1 MSNTDSRFMRDE
13 ELRVLLNKWDAPE
26 APGSLDERI
35 TASYRQ
41 SMSSIGSLSSLDPQR
56 DSEVVKMKFCS
67 TCQEQFAD
75 RFSFCPVDGTPLT
88 AVAADTVAPPTASA
102 PIDVEASYPMSETVS
117 QIKPQATVPPAAVQ
131 SALVV
136 PPTPVAPPK
145 TIAPAAPIQSAA
157 VEPQVPP
164 VPVIETTPK
173 VAEPQVAIWPP
184 HVVPKIIVPVR
195 AHSGSVV
202 PHEMIG
208 EYHLTMLEDKG
219 LLPRLGDAFAE
230 VAHNY
235 QLTWPEFKRDPFG
248 FTKRSFQGYGK
259 MVGGFLGTRNTA
271 LALLI
276 AVVAI
281 GAIVGLLF
289 VVDRAQSGLTSRIGL
304 VAVGIGAFAA
314 LIALFATWLGR
325 DSGAAVMGARPAD
338 STNVVSGIA
347 VAFALVTAVVGG
359 VVFWSFLHQRA
370 LAKAQA
376 QEDQMELTQMI
387 TDIPNEQPTPDEGT
401 AGMAKGNGGGSKPKQ
416 EKAGGGGGGG
426 REESEPA
433 SFGKLPQ
440 GDLRIPQVVAPDPH
454 PPVIKNPAL
463 PMPATLDVDPALFP
477 PDTRQLNYG
486 DPKSKSTT
494 PSSGSGTG
502 NGIGNGQGG
511 GVGPGSGGGYG
522 PGNGGNTGGGPRN
535 EGGGGPGGGGGGAGD
550 YNKIFSG
557 KEVTSKARVLEK
569 PEPTY
574 TESARK
580 NQITGTVVLR
590 AVFNQSGQVTNIH
603 AVSGLPDGLTERA
616 IAAAKNIRFVPATK
630 DGHPVSMWMELQYN
644 FNLY

>member
-1 MSNTDSRFMRDE
+1 MQDE

-26 APGSLDERI
+26 APGSLDQRV

-41 SMSSIGSLSSLDPQR
+41 SMNSMDERLSSALDPQR
-56 DSEVVKMKFCS
+56 DSEVVKMKFCNS
-67 TCQEQFAD
+67 CQEQFAD
-75 RFSFCPVDGTPLT
+75 RFSFCPLDGTPLS
-88 AVAADTVAPPTASA
+88 AVPVPTVAPVNTTSPV
-102 PIDVEASYPMSETVS
+102 DVEASYPMSETVN
-117 QIKPQATVPPAAVQ
+117 QEPPKATVPPVPVQ
-131 SALVV
+131 STLS
-136 PPTPVAPPK
+136 
-145 TIAPAAPIQSAA
+145 APAPPIQSAA
-157 VEPQVPP
+157 TESAASAPAGIPRAADPEPSV
-164 VPVIETTPK
+164 
-173 VAEPQVAIWPP
+173 WPP
-184 HVVPKIIVPVR
+184 HIVPKIAVPVGGR
-195 AHSGSVV
+195 SGSVIA
-202 PHEMIG
+202 HEMIG

-219 LLPRLGDAFAE
+219 LLPRLADAFGE

-248 FTKRSFQGYGK
+248 FMKRSFQGYGK
-259 MVGGFLGTRNTA
+259 MVGKFFASRDAVIAMLLSVVAMVVLVGAIFLLDRSGNGGPSRRTM
-271 LALLI
+271 I
-276 AVVAI
+276 VVAI
-281 GAIVGLLF
+281 VGFCGLL
-289 VVDRAQSGLTSRIGL
+289 
-304 VAVGIGAFAA
+304 GI
-314 LIALFATWLGR
+314 FATWLSR
-325 DSGAAVMGARPAD
+325 DRGAAIMGARPSD
-338 STNVVSGIA
+338 SRNVLSGIIA
-347 VAFALVTAVVGG
+347 SFALLFLVVGG
-359 VVFWSFLHQRA
+359 AFLWDRHQQARA
-370 LAKAQA
+370 AELAKDDDL
-376 QEDQMELTQMI
+376 EVTQMI
-387 TDIPNEQPTPDEGT
+387 SDIPNEQPTPDDGT

-426 REESEPA
+426 REEQAPA

-440 GDLRIPQVVAPDPH
+440 ADLRIPQVVAPDPH

-463 PMPATLDVDPALFP
+463 PMPATLDADPVLFP

-486 DPKSKSTT
+486 DPKSKSTVT
-494 PSSGSGTG
+494 SSGSGTG
-502 NGIGNGQGG
+502 NGIGNGTGG

-522 PGNGGNTGGGPRN
+522 PGNGGNTGGGDRR
-535 EGGGGPGGGGGGAGD
+535 EGGGGPGGGGGGGD

-574 TESARK
+574 TEAARK

-590 AVFNQSGQVTNIH
+590 AVFSSGGQVTNIH

>member
-1 MSNTDSRFMRDE
+1 
-13 ELRVLLNKWDAPE
+13 
-26 APGSLDERI
+26 
-35 TASYRQ
+35 
-41 SMSSIGSLSSLDPQR
+41 
-56 DSEVVKMKFCS
+56 
-67 TCQEQFAD
+67 
-75 RFSFCPVDGTPLT
+75 
-88 AVAADTVAPPTASA
+88 
-102 PIDVEASYPMSETVS
+102 
-117 QIKPQATVPPAAVQ
+117 
-131 SALVV
+131 
-136 PPTPVAPPK
+136 
-145 TIAPAAPIQSAA
+145 
-157 VEPQVPP
+157 
-164 VPVIETTPK
+164 
-173 VAEPQVAIWPP
+173 
-184 HVVPKIIVPVR
+184 
-195 AHSGSVV
+195 
-202 PHEMIG
+202 MIG

-219 LLPRLGDAFAE
+219 LLPRLADELGV

-248 FTKRSFQGYGK
+248 FMKRSIQGYSK
-259 MVGGFLGTRNTA
+259 MVGGFLGARNTA

-276 AVVAI
+276 AFVAI

-289 VVDRAQSGLTSRIGL
+289 VIDKTQSGLTSRISL
-304 VAVGIGAFAA
+304 VAVGAGAFVA

-347 VAFALVTAVVGG
+347 VAFVLVTTVVGG
-359 VVFWSFLHQRA
+359 LVFWSLMHSRA

-376 QEDQMELTQMI
+376 EEEQLELTQMI
-387 TDIPNEQPTPDEGT
+387 SDIPENQPTPDEGT

-440 GDLRIPQVVAPDPH
+440 ADLRIPQVVAPDPH

-463 PMPATLDVDPALFP
+463 PMPATLDADPVLFP

-486 DPKSKSTT
+486 DPKSKSTIT
-494 PSSGSGTG
+494 SSGSGTG
-502 NGIGNGQGG
+502 NGIGNGIGG
-511 GVGPGSGGGYG
+511 GVGSGTGGGYG
-522 PGNGGNTGGGPRN
+522 PGNGGNTGGGNRN
-535 EGGGGPGGGGGGAGD
+535 EGGGGPGGGGGGGPD
-550 YNKIFSG
+550 YSKIFSG
-557 KEVTSKARVLEK
+557 REVTSKARVLEK

-590 AVFNQSGQVTNIH
+590 AVFSSSGQVTNIH